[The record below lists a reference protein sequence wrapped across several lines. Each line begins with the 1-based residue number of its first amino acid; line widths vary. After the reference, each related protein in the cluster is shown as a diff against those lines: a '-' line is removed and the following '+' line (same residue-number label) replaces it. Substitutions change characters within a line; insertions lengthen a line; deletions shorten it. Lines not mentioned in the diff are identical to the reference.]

1 MNLISSYSKSNVS
14 SYLNFEV
21 SNNTYSIM
29 DLEQSDYSS
38 ILSKTDITKQLKS
51 FVLFALAF
59 NVMSNPAYAFVEKE
73 KIDLGYHI
81 EQKITS
87 NNHHLMITK
96 TWVDEFLINAKDLST
111 ANELFPYYS
120 KINDLMIENKF
131 KSYNKI
137 LTKIEIS
144 ELNETLIIALL
155 RLSFVWRSDIDS
167 WEEFLHKSLVELE
180 NRGHDSKKL
189 LAGLI

>member
-1 MNLISSYSKSNVS
+1 MNLTSSYSKSNVS

-29 DLEQSDYSS
+29 DFEQRDYSS

-51 FVLFALAF
+51 LIIIALAF
-59 NVMSNPAYAFVEKE
+59 NMMNNTAYAFVEKE
-73 KIDLGYHI
+73 KIDLGYYI
-81 EQKITS
+81 EQKTTC
-87 NNHHLMITK
+87 NNNHLMITK
-96 TWVDEFLINAKDLST
+96 NWVDEFLIDAKNLNT
-111 ANELFPYYS
+111 ANKLFPYYS

-131 KSYNKI
+131 ESYNKI
-137 LTKIEIS
+137 LSRIEIS

-155 RLSFVWRSDIDS
+155 RLSFVWKNDINS
-167 WEEFLHKSLVELE
+167 WEEFLNKSVVELE
-180 NRGHDSKKL
+180 KRGHNSKKL